1 MIQPRH
7 CNPSRVF
14 SEIILENKGELLN
27 GIPTRQFFLRTKEY
41 IEKYV
46 ILWYN
51 KIKEVNIMR
60 AAICDDEKSMQSVLE
75 KMLNEYGKIRNIDIS
90 VDKYDNGHD
99 LIRVLNEKDYEI
111 VFMDYQM
118 DDINGM
124 ETSRL
129 IRNKNNDCIIIFVSA
144 FPEVA
149 VDSYEV
155 NTFRFIVK
163 PINKEKL
170 FKAIDDYLKS
180 IDYDNL
186 LILKTH
192 DGTWKIKMSDIIYA
206 EAKGKHTIIRTT
218 QKTFE
223 IHIHLKKIENQLP
236 AEKFC
241 RCQRAYVAGFSHI
254 QNHTSLEIFFDNGER
269 AQIGK
274 VYFSKFKKSFQEY
287 IMRYNER

>member
-1 MIQPRH
+1 M
-7 CNPSRVF
+7 RV
-14 SEIILENKGELLN
+14 
-27 GIPTRQFFLRTKEY
+27 
-41 IEKYV
+41 
-46 ILWYN
+46 
-51 KIKEVNIMR
+51 
-60 AAICDDEKSMQSVLE
+60 AICDDEKTMQKELE
-75 KMLNEYGKIRNIDIS
+75 KLLDEYSRIRKIDIS
-90 VDKYDNGHD
+90 IDKFDNGHD
-99 LIRVLNEKDYEI
+99 LIKTLSEREYEI

-118 DDINGM
+118 QDIDGM

-129 IRNKNNDCIIIFVSA
+129 IRNKNNECIIIFVSA
-144 FPEVA
+144 YPEIA
-149 VDSYEV
+149 VESYEV

-192 DGTWKIKMSDIIYA
+192 EGTWKIKMSDIIYA

-223 IHIHLKKIENQLP
+223 IHIHLKKVEEKLS
-236 AEKFC
+236 AEKFR
-241 RCQRAYVAGFSHI
+241 RCQRAYIAGFAHI
-254 QNHTSLEIFFDNGER
+254 KNHTNSEIFFDNGER

-274 VYFSKFKKSFQEY
+274 VYAVNFKKSFQAY
-287 IMRYNER
+287 IMLYNKHLS

>member
-1 MIQPRH
+1 M
-7 CNPSRVF
+7 RV
-14 SEIILENKGELLN
+14 
-27 GIPTRQFFLRTKEY
+27 
-41 IEKYV
+41 
-46 ILWYN
+46 
-51 KIKEVNIMR
+51 
-60 AAICDDEKSMQSVLE
+60 AICDDEKPMQIALE
-75 KMLNEYGKIRNIDIS
+75 KLLDEYSRLRKIDIS
-90 VDKYDNGHD
+90 VDKFENGHD
-99 LIRVLNEKDYEI
+99 LIKTLNEREYEI

-118 DDINGM
+118 DDIDGM
-124 ETSRL
+124 ETSRV
-129 IRNKNNDCIIIFVSA
+129 IRSKNNENIIIFVSA
-144 FPEVA
+144 YPEIA

-192 DGTWKIKMSDIIYA
+192 DGTYKIKMSDIIYA

-223 IHIHLKKIENQLP
+223 IHIHLKKIEDKLP
-236 AEKFC
+236 TEKFC
-241 RCQRAYVAGFSHI
+241 RCQRAYIAGFLHI
-254 QNHTSLEIFFDNGER
+254 NNHTNSEIIFDNGER

-274 VYFSKFKKSFQEY
+274 VYISKFKEKFQEY
-287 IMRYNER
+287 VMRYNQMNL

>member
-1 MIQPRH
+1 M
-7 CNPSRVF
+7 RV
-14 SEIILENKGELLN
+14 
-27 GIPTRQFFLRTKEY
+27 
-41 IEKYV
+41 
-46 ILWYN
+46 
-51 KIKEVNIMR
+51 
-60 AAICDDEKSMQSVLE
+60 AICDDEKTMQKELE
-75 KMLNEYGKIRNIDIS
+75 KLLDEYSRIRKTDIS
-90 VDKYDNGHD
+90 IDKFDNGHD
-99 LIRVLNEKDYEI
+99 LIKTLSEREYEI

-118 DDINGM
+118 QDIDGM

-144 FPEVA
+144 YPEIA
-149 VDSYEV
+149 VESYEV

-192 DGTWKIKMSDIIYA
+192 EGTWKIKMSDIIYA

-223 IHIHLKKIENQLP
+223 IHIHLKKVEEKLS

-241 RCQRAYVAGFSHI
+241 RCQRAYIAGFAHI
-254 QNHTSLEIFFDNGER
+254 NNHTNSEIFFDNGER

-274 VYFSKFKKSFQEY
+274 IYVVKFKKLFQEY
-287 IMRYNER
+287 VMRYNSISNNFNFKK

>member
-1 MIQPRH
+1 M
-7 CNPSRVF
+7 RV
-14 SEIILENKGELLN
+14 
-27 GIPTRQFFLRTKEY
+27 
-41 IEKYV
+41 V
-46 ILWYN
+46 
-51 KIKEVNIMR
+51 
-60 AAICDDEKSMQSVLE
+60 ICDDEKSMQAILE
-75 KMLNEYGKIRNIDIS
+75 NLLNEYSRMRNIDVF
-90 VDKYDNGHD
+90 VDKFDNGRN
-99 LIRVLNEKDYEI
+99 LLKALNEREYEI

-118 DDINGM
+118 NGIDGM

-129 IRNKNNDCIIIFVSA
+129 IRSKNNECVIIFVSA
-144 FPEVA
+144 YPEVA

-170 FKAIDDYLKS
+170 FKALDDYLKS

-218 QKTFE
+218 QNSFE
-223 IHIHLKKIENQLP
+223 IHIHLKKIENKLSD
-236 AEKFC
+236 EKFC
-241 RCQRAYVAGFSHI
+241 RCQRAYIAGFSHI
-254 QNHTSLEIFFDNGER
+254 ENHTNTEIIFDNGER

-274 VYFSKFKKSFQEY
+274 VYAAKFKKEFQEY
-287 IMRYNER
+287 IMRYNRKLV

>member
-1 MIQPRH
+1 M
-7 CNPSRVF
+7 RV
-14 SEIILENKGELLN
+14 
-27 GIPTRQFFLRTKEY
+27 
-41 IEKYV
+41 
-46 ILWYN
+46 
-51 KIKEVNIMR
+51 
-60 AAICDDEKSMQSVLE
+60 AICDDEKTMQKELE
-75 KMLNEYGKIRNIDIS
+75 KLLDEYSRIRKIDIS
-90 VDKYDNGHD
+90 IDKFDNGHD
-99 LIRVLNEKDYEI
+99 LIKTLSEREYEI

-118 DDINGM
+118 QDVDGM

-144 FPEVA
+144 YPEIA
-149 VDSYEV
+149 VESYEV

-192 DGTWKIKMSDIIYA
+192 EGTWKIKMSDIIYA

-223 IHIHLKKIENQLP
+223 IHIHLKKVEEKLS
-236 AEKFC
+236 AEKFSC
-241 RCQRAYVAGFSHI
+241 CQRAYIAGFAHI
-254 QNHTSLEIFFDNGER
+254 KNHTNSEIFFDNGER

-274 VYFSKFKKSFQEY
+274 VYAVNFKKSFQAY
-287 IMRYNER
+287 IMLYNKHFS